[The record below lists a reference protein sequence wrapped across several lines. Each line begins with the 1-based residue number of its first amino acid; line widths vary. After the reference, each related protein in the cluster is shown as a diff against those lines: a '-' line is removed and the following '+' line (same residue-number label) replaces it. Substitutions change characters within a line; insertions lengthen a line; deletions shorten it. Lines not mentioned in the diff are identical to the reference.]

1 MLEGMGILGKPHTV
15 ALALLVDAIADF
27 VDFTDR
33 AGKVNPTVETLNGG
47 VMQHPLVG
55 MKNQAWSRVLQALRE
70 FGMTPSSL
78 TNVRSTNDEEA
89 KKPKGLDKYR
99 PGPRLAV

>member
-1 MLEGMGILGKPHTV
+1 MLEGMGIIARPHTV

-27 VDFTDR
+27 IDFTSR
-33 AGKVNPTVETLNGG
+33 AGQVDPTVVTQNGG
-47 VMQHPLVG
+47 VMQHPLIG

-78 TNVRSTNDEEA
+78 TNVRSLKDEA
-89 KKPKGLDKYR
+89 PKAKGLDKYR